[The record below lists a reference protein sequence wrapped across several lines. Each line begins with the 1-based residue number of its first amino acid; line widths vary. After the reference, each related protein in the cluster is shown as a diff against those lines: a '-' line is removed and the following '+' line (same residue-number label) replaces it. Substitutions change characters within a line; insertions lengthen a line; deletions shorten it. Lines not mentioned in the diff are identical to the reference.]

1 MSVCRIVGRLVLP
14 LLLLV
19 PSVLSGQ
26 EESPGRLR
34 VYLECSSCDF
44 SYVRTE
50 ITWVDWVRDRQD
62 SDVHI
67 LVTTQ
72 STGAGGREY
81 TMEFI
86 GRNRFASKL
95 DTLVWR
101 STRDDTSDL
110 IRQGLTQVLKM
121 GLMPYLVG
129 TPAERALRIGL
140 APPPPGGGRPGGPP
154 PGLGETKDPWD
165 FWVFSISVS
174 GYVQG
179 ESQQKYGS
187 YNSSLSANRT
197 TEEWKINSSARV
209 SYSESVLEIDPATEI
224 TAIRRSYSASLL
236 AVKSLG
242 PKLSVGLNGSYS
254 SSTYGNIKL
263 GVRLSPA
270 IEYDLFPYA
279 ESTRRI
285 FTLRYTLGLA
295 KYDYREVTVF
305 DELHETRPV
314 HTFEAGYTV
323 RQPWG
328 SASFGLDYA
337 QFLHD
342 TDKWHY
348 SANASTS
355 IRLIR
360 GLSFNLFGA
369 YGKVRDQLSLAR
381 EGATRDEVLL
391 RLKQLR
397 TNYTYFFNFGL
408 SYRFGSSLNN
418 VVNPRMSGAGS
429 SEVMIIM

>member
-1 MSVCRIVGRLVLP
+1 MSVMRNAVRLVVSLLP
-14 LLLLV
+14 LFPV
-19 PSVLSGQ
+19 ALSGQ
-26 EESPGRLR
+26 EEGPDRLR
-34 VYLECSSCDF
+34 VYLECGACDF

-62 SDVHI
+62 SDIHI

-72 STGAGGREY
+72 GTGAGGREY
-81 TMEFI
+81 TLEFI
-86 GRNRFASKL
+86 GRNRFESKL

-129 TPAERALRIGL
+129 TPAEQALRISL
-140 APPPPGGGRPGGPP
+140 APPSAGGGRPGGPP
-154 PGLGETKDPWD
+154 PALGETKDPWD
-165 FWVFSISVS
+165 FWVFSV
-174 GYVQG
+174 GVNGNVNG
-179 ESQQKYGS
+179 ESQQEYDS
-187 YNSSLSANRT
+187 YNGSLSANRT
-197 TEEWKINSSARV
+197 TDEWKLNSSARV
-209 SYSESVLEIDPATEI
+209 SYSESVLTVDSVTEI

-263 GVRLSPA
+263 GISLAPA

-285 FTLRYTLGLA
+285 FVLRYTLGLN

-305 DELHETRPV
+305 DRLHETRPV
-314 HTFEAGYTV
+314 HTFDAGYTV

-328 SASFGLDYA
+328 SASFGLNYS

-348 SANASTS
+348 SVDASTS

-360 GLSFNLFGA
+360 GLSFNLFGS
-369 YGKVRDQLSLAR
+369 YGRVRDQLSLAL

-397 TNYTYFFNFGL
+397 TNYYYYFNFGL

-418 VVNPRMSGAGS
+418 VVNPRMGGAGG
-429 SEVMIIM
+429 SEVMIMY